1 VILPPLVFPG
11 VVAYFV
17 SISSFWI
24 GEGDREERKK
34 EREGI

>member
-1 VILPPLVFPG
+1 
-11 VVAYFV
+11 V

-34 EREGI
+34 EREGILYVIGLKVTI